1 MLQVNQNL
9 KIREVDSSEITQ
21 LLKDS
26 ELPTSDISPRQSIFL
41 AAFIDNDLV
50 GCVGLERIGE
60 LGLLRSLAVQP
71 EYQKWELGENSLMK

>member
-41 AAFIDNDLV
+41 VAFIDND
-50 GCVGLERIGE
+50 LERIGE